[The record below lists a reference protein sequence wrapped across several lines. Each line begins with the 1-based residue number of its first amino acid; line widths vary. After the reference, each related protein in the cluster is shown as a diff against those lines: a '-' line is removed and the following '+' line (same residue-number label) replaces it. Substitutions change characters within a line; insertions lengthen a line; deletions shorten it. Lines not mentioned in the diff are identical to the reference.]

1 MRIQEESSSSLMPR
15 PPRAPKAA
23 AGTESSSKL
32 MLLSSIDIDTTA
44 NNNNNNNNCSS
55 QGNGNGN
62 GPSSCK
68 STGSG
73 STHFLDGFNVER
85 CADVRSIPDPPTPQ
99 PRNHRHNHRHN
110 HRRRSSPIVVG
121 NRSSRHRL
129 EDVTNNKNPPLSKR
143 SRKSL
148 CHVPAAGV
156 EQRQEEEPQDN
167 EPTNASA
174 ICLDDDV
181 NDDVNDDDDDDLGH
195 NKRRKKRQS
204 MVLPKDLVEQH
215 ANTFASISH
224 PKEQEEDEEDEAL
237 PQPSPNKKPKTTSTL
252 FTGDWQS
259 MKELQTMV
267 RGYCASTGEQQ
278 PPQQPPQHAAAYFA
292 KAIQDST
299 GYPLSKKKNTPSS
312 SSNSS
317 PRSKDRKAILQQ
329 VYPVIQEMDK
339 RKVEETA
346 FWERETQ
353 CRVEKSRSGKYRY
366 RLIATHEKV
375 SSKEYER
382 RYMAV
387 LERNYA
393 NRLEKAEQWKARLV
407 ETEEEEDLSLELG
420 SLLDPMPQQQ
430 QQQQQRDDCISPLP
444 IDSMEDDTMELCD
457 LSASL
462 DMGEATGFSFVD
474 HDDDNNDNNKEE
486 TRTVSPEILEDQMI
500 ATAEQLERSE
510 TPTENEE
517 REDVKPQSSSPPRS
531 GVLLP
536 DRKELERSEAP
547 TENEE
552 REDVK
557 PQSSSPPRSGVLLPL
572 PDREEESRDPDIA
585 RAERKLWGRID
596 EALEEYSREVMLILE
611 SKKQTSNQQGE

>member
-1 MRIQEESSSSLMPR
+1 M
-15 PPRAPKAA
+15 
-23 AGTESSSKL
+23 
-32 MLLSSIDIDTTA
+32 
-44 NNNNNNNNCSS
+44 
-55 QGNGNGN
+55 
-62 GPSSCK
+62 
-68 STGSG
+68 
-73 STHFLDGFNVER
+73 ER

-181 NDDVNDDDDDDLGH
+181 NDDVNDDDDDDDLGH

-312 SSNSS
+312 SSSNSS

-430 QQQQQRDDCISPLP
+430 QQQQQQRDDCISPLP

-536 DRKELERSEAP
+536 
-547 TENEE
+547 
-552 REDVK
+552 
-557 PQSSSPPRSGVLLPL
+557 L